1 MAQTGFR
8 RFTSVGASSVSS
20 GNVNDLTN
28 TGTGAVRFQN
38 EGHFVELTLAR
49 SSDALGTISG
59 LSDDIPAG
67 AKLTGLQFKYPLLFH
82 ATTMPTVTTRAR
94 VKLSDSNIGSWDV
107 VTKDTTAPLVMRE
120 IGEDNN
126 NFFGITI
133 DPYNH
138 SALNT
143 LKFDFYLYDISG
155 VGSLDMEVRLGGI
168 NFGDTLSSV
177 NGPSPAVS
185 VFYHAPK
192 VVITNPTR
200 VVLHNNKRAVIGHT

>member
-8 RFTSVGASSVSS
+8 RFTTIGASSVSS
-20 GNVNDLTN
+20 GDVNDLINTA
-28 TGTGAVRFQN
+28 TGTVSFAS
-38 EGHFVELTLAR
+38 EGKFVELSLPK
-49 SSDALGTISG
+49 SSDAQGTISA

-67 AKLTGLQFKYPLLFH
+67 AKLTGLQFRYPLRFS
-82 ATTMPTVTTRAR
+82 ASTMPTVTIRAR
-94 VKLSDSNIGSWDV
+94 VKLSDSNVGAWDT
-107 VTKDTTAPLVMRE
+107 VTKNTNTALVMRT

-126 NFFGITI
+126 NFLGITA

-138 SALNT
+138 LALNA

-155 VGSLDMEVRLGGI
+155 LGSFDMQVRLGGI
-168 NFGDTLSSV
+168 NFGDNISGI

-200 VVLHNNKRAVIGHT
+200 VVLRNNKRAVIGHT

>member
-8 RFTSVGASSVSS
+8 RFTTIGASSVSS
-20 GNVNDLTN
+20 GDVNDLIN
-28 TGTGAVRFQN
+28 TATGQVIFAS
-38 EGHFVELTLAR
+38 EAEFVELSLPKV
-49 SSDALGTISG
+49 SDAQGTISA
-59 LSDDIPAG
+59 LSEDIPPG
-67 AKLTGLQFKYPLLFH
+67 AKLTGLQFKYPLSLS

-107 VTKDTTAPLVMRE
+107 LTTSTNYNFQMRT

-126 NFFGITI
+126 DFFGITT

-138 SALNT
+138 LALNA
-143 LKFDFYLYDISG
+143 LKFDFYLHDISG
-155 VGSLDMEVRLGGI
+155 FGSLDMQVRLGGI
-168 NFGDTLSSV
+168 NFDDTINSIK
-177 NGPSPAVS
+177 GPSPAVS

-200 VVLHNNKRAVIGHT
+200 VVLRNNKRAVIGHI